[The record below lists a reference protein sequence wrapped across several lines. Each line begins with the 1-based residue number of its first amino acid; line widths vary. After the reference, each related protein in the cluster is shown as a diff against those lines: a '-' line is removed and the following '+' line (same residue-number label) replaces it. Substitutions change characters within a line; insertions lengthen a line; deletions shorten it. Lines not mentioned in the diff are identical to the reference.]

1 MLQLLKNNRAPGV
14 IFTGILMVLV
24 WLPSFISLPEQPL
37 QEGMPLYDLVFG
49 GLAGLPIPRLL
60 VSMLLFT
67 MVMFLLVRLNVVHFL
82 LEDRSYMPAAFFFMI
97 AAAYPPALQVSPL
110 LIASL
115 ALVAA
120 LLILIRGEEHRAEPM
135 ALFNA
140 SLLLALGSLFYLKT
154 LLFIPFLW
162 ITASMIRPLK
172 WRGIINPV
180 LVLMMMALFLFTW
193 YWVFL
198 DDLELMMTTL
208 QNNWTFSLREFTIPE
223 LPLMV
228 MFGYLLF
235 LVLISSGYLLSR
247 FQFRKIIIRKLY
259 QVMFVLFVYC
269 LLFYVFASG
278 FRSEMMIMLA
288 IPLSFLFSNFFHRRR
303 NHWVHNLMIWIWL
316 LLIAWIHLEPFL
328 F

>member
-24 WLPSFISLPEQPL
+24 WLPSFIRLPEQPL
-37 QEGMPLYDLVFG
+37 QEGMPLFNLLFG
-49 GLAGLPIPRLL
+49 GFTGHPFPGLL
-60 VSMLLFT
+60 VSMLLFALV
-67 MVMFLLVRLNVVHFL
+67 MVLLVRLNVVHFL
-82 LEDRSYMPAAFFFMI
+82 LDERSYMPAAFFIMI
-97 AAAYPPALQVSPL
+97 AAAYPPALQVSPI

-115 ALVAA
+115 ALVAS

-140 SLLLALGSLFYLKT
+140 SLVLALGSLFYMKT

-162 ITASMIRPLK
+162 ITASVIRPLK
-172 WRGIINPV
+172 WRGIINPM
-180 LVLMMMALFLFTW
+180 LVLLMMTLFLFTW

-208 QNNWTFSLREFTIPE
+208 QNNWTFSLQEFPKPE

-235 LVLISSGYLLSR
+235 LMLISSVYLLSR

-259 QVMFVLFVYC
+259 QVLFILFVYC
-269 LLFYVFASG
+269 LLFFVFASG
-278 FRSEMMIMLA
+278 YRAETMILIA
-288 IPLSFLFSNFFHRRR
+288 IPLSFLFANFFHRRR

-316 LLIAWIHLEPFL
+316 LLIAWIHLEPVL